1 MSALRNRA
9 LPRAFVLCAARAACV
24 FRSRAVRPRAL
35 VRARLPIARVA
46 YPQPT
51 GVQMNSD
58 DSSRLPLAGAT
69 LRIVPPTALRA
80 PASVPPF
87 TDPQPIAPDATRR
100 GALVR
105 R

>member
-1 MSALRNRA
+1 MHATRRRA
-9 LPRAFVLCAARAACV
+9 CAFVLRAAPAACAL
-24 FRSRAVRPRAL
+24 RSRAVRPRAL
-35 VRARLPIARVA
+35 VRARLPIARAA

-69 LRIVPPTALRA
+69 LRIAPPAAPHA
-80 PASVPPF
+80 PASVPSI

>member
-1 MSALRNRA
+1 MSALRNPALQRA
-9 LPRAFVLCAARAACV
+9 YVRAARSASCV

-35 VRARLPIARVA
+35 VRARLPIARAA
-46 YPQPT
+46 YSQPT

-69 LRIVPPTALRA
+69 PRIVPPTALRA

>member
-1 MSALRNRA
+1 MHAMRRRA
-9 LPRAFVLCAARAACV
+9 RAFVLRAASAACV
-24 FRSRAVRPRAL
+24 LRSCAVRPRAF
-35 VRARLPIARVA
+35 VRASPSIARA
-46 YPQPT
+46 DYPQPT

-69 LRIVPPTALRA
+69 PRTAPPAAPPA
-80 PASVPPF
+80 PASVPAF